1 MAKYAPLTSYLR
13 RQNRA
18 EVTLTFRD
26 IERIVSG
33 ILPKAATTE
42 RWWRPESGAT
52 IMPQHLPLWMPGSSR
67 SPRSAPRRCGLFAPT
82 PAGARGRK
90 PGGRRQTFDAVAPRR
105 SAGRYGVGMMGGAGQ
120 GAAGPCGVDSS
131 DEISRS
137 VRRPSNRCRIQVRP
151 GRSMSMQDDGDQRRD
166 DE

>member
-1 MAKYAPLTSYLR
+1 MAKYAPLKSYLR

-52 IMPQHLPLWMPGSSR
+52 MMPQHLALVDAGFIAEPQIRTETVRFVRADASR
-67 SPRSAPRRCGLFAPT
+67 SEGPEARRETA
-82 PAGARGRK
+82 
-90 PGGRRQTFDAVAPRR
+90 DV
-105 SAGRYGVGMMGGAGQ
+105 
-120 GAAGPCGVDSS
+120 
-131 DEISRS
+131 
-137 VRRPSNRCRIQVRP
+137 
-151 GRSMSMQDDGDQRRD
+151 
-166 DE
+166 